1 MKRMI
6 IAADEGGNSIEDRYD
21 ELSSEIKD
29 DFAYFADG
37 ADKLF
42 RDGEHDRAI
51 AILETFK
58 STLNQAID
66 SVSQSIT
73 SSDADVEE
81 E

>member
-1 MKRMI
+1 MKRMVI
-6 IAADEGGNSIEDRYD
+6 TAAEEGGNSIEDRYD
-21 ELSSEIKD
+21 ELASEIQD
-29 DFAYFADG
+29 DFSYFADG

-73 SSDADVEE
+73 SSDTDVEE
-81 E
+81 

>member
-1 MKRMI
+1 MKRMVI
-6 IAADEGGNSIEDRYD
+6 TAAEGEGTSIEDKYD
-21 ELSSEIKD
+21 ELSSEIRD
-29 DFAYFADG
+29 DFDFFAEG
-37 ADKLF
+37 TDKLF

-73 SSDADVEE
+73 SSETDFEE
-81 E
+81 